1 MRSLALGLL
10 CSILVGCALQP
21 DVSPSLEPAP
31 SVMLAAPP
39 PLFVTQNLA
48 NGTRMTFVPLTG
60 PQLAAVRIDK
70 ATAERTALSID
81 PASYGTKGAKVFWKS
96 VGCVFLG
103 WYVGPSMP
111 RLGYVPPTHAA
122 YLVQIIGDPV
132 AGWPGINVEA
142 VEVNAETGER
152 GTIYG
157 GGPGPIMG
165 TTCGVPA

>member
-1 MRSLALGLL
+1 MRVVAVAVL
-10 CSILVGCALQP
+10 CSVIGGCGLQP
-21 DVSPSLEPAP
+21 TITPSLGPTP
-31 SVMLAAPP
+31 LSVVVAPP
-39 PLFVTQNLA
+39 PPQFVTQNLA

-60 PQLAAVRIDK
+60 AQLRDVRIDV
-70 ATAERTALSID
+70 AVAEQTALAIG
-81 PASYGTKGAKVFWKS
+81 PQSYGTKGGKVNWEQ

-111 RLGYVPPTHAA
+111 RLGYVPPTHPA

-142 VEVNAETGER
+142 VVVNAETGER

-157 GGPGPIMG
+157 GTLPIMG